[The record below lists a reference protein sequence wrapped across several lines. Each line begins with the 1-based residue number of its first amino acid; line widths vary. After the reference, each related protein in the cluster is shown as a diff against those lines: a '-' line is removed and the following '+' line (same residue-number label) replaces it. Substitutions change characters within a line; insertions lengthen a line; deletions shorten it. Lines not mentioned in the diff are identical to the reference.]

1 MKVLTVIGAR
11 PQIIKAAS
19 LSREISLTPGIEE
32 IIVHTGQHFDKNM
45 SHIFFDQMQ
54 IPKPNY
60 NLAINGLSHGAMTGR
75 MMEKIEELLLNDRP
89 DAVVVF
95 GDTNSTLAGALAASK
110 LHIPVAHVEAGI
122 RSFNKK
128 MPEEINRICTDHCS
142 TILFSPNLQG
152 IENLKA
158 EGLYDK
164 EKVILTGDIMYDS
177 SMHFL
182 NYSQAPAQELPKK
195 YILATIHRAENTD
208 GVNKLKEIIDGL
220 NQINKDIPIVM
231 PIHPRTEKLIIHSGI
246 KVEFQTME
254 PVGYLEMIHLLK
266 NCSMVVTDS
275 GGLQKEAYFFK
286 KPCVT
291 VRDQT
296 EWVELVEHGANILAD
311 AKAAEIKE
319 KALSML
325 YKEINYDMELYGDGH
340 SARKIVA
347 ALLKLEKS

>member
-19 LSREISLTPGIEE
+19 LSREISKTEGIEE

-54 IPKPNY
+54 IPHPNH
-60 NLAINGLSHGAMTGR
+60 NLSINGLSHGAMTGR
-75 MMEKIEELLLNDRP
+75 MMEKLEELLLADRP

-158 EGLYDK
+158 EGLYDP

-177 SMHFL
+177 SMHFAEL
-182 NYSQAPAQELPKK
+182 SQPPHHDIPKK

-208 GVNKLKEIIDGL
+208 VISKLKEIIEGL
-220 NQINKDIPIVM
+220 NIINRDIPVVM
-231 PIHPRTEKLIIHSGI
+231 PIHPRTEKLIIHTGI
-246 KVEFQTME
+246 NVEFQTME

-266 NCSMVVTDS
+266 NCSMVITDS
-275 GGLQKEAYFFK
+275 GGLQKESYFFK

-296 EWVELVEHGANILAD
+296 EWTELIEHGANILSN
-311 AKAAEIKE
+311 AKSDEIKE
-319 KALSML
+319 KTFLMMA
-325 YKEINYDMELYGDGH
+325 KPINYDIELYGDGH
-340 SARKIVA
+340 SSRKIVN
-347 ALLKLEKS
+347 ALLKLGKQ